1 MGLEWGSEP
10 GDSSSCSLLPAPPPV
25 QAVDGPRGIAFLGST
40 VCSQNGLCGRHTG
53 PHFGRPKPASSS
65 VTILLWNAPWQ
76 INKRQAAP
84 LRTRVER
91 APGYILRAKNQVI
104 EKYVKYDSVYKQIIL
119 KIIHTHMQP
128 YYSIF
133 PSIDWF
139 YASIYDSFRVSREP
153 EQASLMF

>member
-1 MGLEWGSEP
+1 MK
-10 GDSSSCSLLPAPPPV
+10 
-25 QAVDGPRGIAFLGST
+25 QAWAF
-40 VCSQNGLCGRHTG
+40 QNGALCAARRAHSGCR
-53 PHFGRPKPASSS
+53 
-65 VTILLWNAPWQ
+65 LWNAPWQ

-104 EKYVKYDSVYKQIIL
+104 EQYVKYDSVYKQIIL